1 MSPLIL
7 AIISGSILSFNTVLI
22 KIYLNNYNVFRISS
36 LLNLKSIFLTF
47 LIVFIGLLGY
57 GLWIIA
63 LQQTELTSIY
73 WVSSIYYLLVPL
85 FSLFL
90 LKENISSI
98 QFMGYLIIAF
108 GSIFASAK

>member
-1 MSPLIL
+1 MGPVIL

-22 KIYLNNYNVFRISS
+22 KIYLNNYKIYSISN
-36 LLNLKSIFLTF
+36 LLNSKSIFLIF
-47 LIVFIGLLGY
+47 SIFFIGFLGY

-63 LQQTELTSIY
+63 LQQTELTRIY

-90 LKENISSI
+90 LKENISNI